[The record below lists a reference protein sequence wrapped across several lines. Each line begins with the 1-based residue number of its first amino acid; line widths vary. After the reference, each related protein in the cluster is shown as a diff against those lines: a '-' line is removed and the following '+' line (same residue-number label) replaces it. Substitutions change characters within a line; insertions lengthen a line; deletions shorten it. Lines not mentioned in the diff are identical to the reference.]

1 MNAFNILGVFS
12 VAAALLASPANAAEP
27 YPSRPVTVVV
37 PFAAGGAVDIMGR
50 LMTEVLSKELSQP
63 FIVENRPGGGG
74 SIASNAVAKAP
85 PDGYT
90 LFVGSAGPMTVAPA
104 LFPSA
109 KLDPLAQFEPVIWF
123 ANTPGIVV
131 ARNDISAHSMKE
143 LIALSKA
150 SPGRITMA
158 SGGSGSILHLMGEY
172 LQEQLGFKWTHV
184 PYKGSV
190 PALADMIAGQVDV
203 MVDVVP
209 TTAPHV
215 QSKSLR
221 AIAVTTTKRSS
232 QLPEVPTLAE
242 LGYPGFDMGSWMAL
256 MAPKGTPVEIVERLN
271 RILNDRLKTP
281 ALRARLQSMGAEPEG
296 GSPERVTERLREEI
310 PRWAK
315 IVASAGLRN

>member
-1 MNAFNILGVFS
+1 MNAFNLLAAFS
-12 VAAALLASPANAAEP
+12 VAATLLTSPAHAADP
-27 YPSRPVTVVV
+27 YPSRPITVVV

-50 LMTEVLSKELSQP
+50 TMGEILSKALSQP

-74 SIASNAVAKAP
+74 SIASNVVAKAA

-131 ARNDISAHSMKE
+131 ARNGIHAHSMKE

-172 LQEQLGFKWTHV
+172 LQERLGFKWTHV
-184 PYKGSV
+184 PYKGST

-209 TTAPHV
+209 TAAPHV
-215 QSKSLR
+215 QSKSLT
-221 AIAVTTTKRSS
+221 AFAVTTAKRSS
-232 QLPEVPTLAE
+232 QLPEVPTLEE
-242 LGYPGFDMGSWMAL
+242 LGFPGFDMGSWMAL
-256 MAPKGTPVEIVERLN
+256 MAPKGTPDEIVAKLN
-271 RILNDRLKTP
+271 RILNDALKTP

-315 IVASAGLRN
+315 IVKSAGLGN